1 AVHGRALSQQDR
13 CLRAVLSDAMAGA
26 LWGRPAGHAGGRPG
40 CARCAELATD
50 LQGPAQERLLVRTA
64 VLLAHQDGWLRA
76 LPRPDETAEAR
87 METRIAVIPHGRR
100 ELWCTLGQFFCDRD
114 VIREMAGPL
123 YSGDG
128 VTWFVAR
135 DGRRVVGFCSRSEEH
150 TSELQ

>member
-1 AVHGRALSQQDR
+1 
-13 CLRAVLSDAMAGA
+13 
-26 LWGRPAGHAGGRPG
+26 
-40 CARCAELATD
+40 
-50 LQGPAQERLLVRTA
+50 
-64 VLLAHQDGWLRA
+64 
-76 LPRPDETAEAR
+76 

-135 DGRRVVGFCSRSEEH
+135 DGRRVVGFCSLRETRNAYWYDYLYTVPDRRGEGIASVLAAARERHVAALEARPIMVACPAKRWHHYETRGWTVRSRRGAWIYGTRGFVH
-150 TSELQ
+150 A